1 METIIYFD
9 YCALIVLIILF
20 ISIIARK
27 MTKGRLNI
35 CFMIMLVVTLLSVIA
50 DIVTVHVESLGPGNI
65 AAKYISHTLYLFFHI
80 LTPFF
85 YIMYIAAQADIWHKI
100 RQKKSYKILLFGP
113 VIIVAFALV
122 INPFTNIMFYFD
134 EKDAY
139 IRSSH
144 FILLYAVTIV
154 YCLMGICF
162 AVKYRRLFDKKRFA
176 ALLALIPMMLVAV
189 IIQFIFPHLLVEMFS
204 LTCGILLAFSLL
216 QRPEEIIDYET
227 GLGKLSAYVADI
239 KKSGVNK
246 KPIEIILVN
255 ITNYTII
262 RDMLGYDNVN
272 KVLREIADNIVSF
285 NRKHM
290 IQAEL
295 YYLGQG
301 KFRLVVDER
310 HFSKTEESARMIN
323 EMMRNKFSINQMD
336 LNLLHCVCIAK
347 FPEDISD
354 VDSLLDFGEE
364 LNKMPNMGKVLYA
377 SDIYKKNYYD
387 IRRDMDKIIER
398 ALMENNFSVYYQP
411 IYSVQEKRFN
421 SAEALLRLIDDKYG
435 FVPPD
440 IFIPAA
446 EKSGAIHKIGKFV
459 LEEVCR
465 FISSEEYKEL
475 KLDYIEINL
484 SVVQCMCSDLAKQ
497 VMDVVKEYG
506 IRPEQINLE
515 ITETAASYSQNT
527 LVQNLNELS
536 EAGISFSLD
545 DFGTGYS
552 NMIRIASLPFHIIKL
567 DKSFVDGDSAK
578 LLIMLNNT
586 VKMFKAMNLKIVV
599 EGVETDEML
608 RRFSDMGCEYIQGY
622 YFSKPLPKTEFV
634 DYIRG
639 AV

>member
-1 METIIYFD
+1 MKTIVYFD
-9 YCALIVLIILF
+9 YCAFIVLIILL

-27 MTKGRLNI
+27 MTKGRHNLS
-35 CFMIMLVVTLLSVIA
+35 FLAMLVVALLSVTA
-50 DIVTVHVESLGPGNI
+50 DIFAVNLDNLGPGNV
-65 AAKYISHTLYLFFHI
+65 AAKYISHTAYLFFHI

-85 YIMYIAAQADIWHKI
+85 YAIYVAAQADIWHI
-100 RQKKSYKILLFGP
+100 IQKNKVNKVLLFGP
-113 VIIVAFALV
+113 VILVAAALIV
-122 INPFTNIMFYFD
+122 NPFTHIMFYFD
-134 EKDAY
+134 ENDAY
-139 IRSSH
+139 TRSSH
-144 FILLYAVTIV
+144 FIILYIVTIV
-154 YCLMGICF
+154 YSIMVIYYLI
-162 AVKYRRLFDKKRFA
+162 KYRRLFDKKRFA
-176 ALLALIPMMLVAV
+176 AMFAIIPMLFTAVA
-189 IIQFIFPHLLVEMFS
+189 IQYFCPWLLVEMFA
-204 LTCGILLAFSLL
+204 LTCGILFTFSLL
-216 QRPEEIIDYET
+216 QRPEEVVDYET
-227 GLGKLSAYVADI
+227 GLGKLSAYVSDI
-239 KKSGVNK
+239 KKSGINS

-255 ITNYTII
+255 ITNYGII
-262 RDMLGYDNVN
+262 RDMLGYDSANA
-272 KVLREIADNIVSF
+272 VLREIADNIAAF

-301 KFRLVVDER
+301 KFRLVLDER
-310 HFSKTEESARMIN
+310 HFARTEESAKMIN
-323 EMMRNKFSINQMD
+323 EMMKNKFSINHMD
-336 LNLLHCVCIAK
+336 LNLLYCVCIAR

-364 LNKMPNMGKVLYA
+364 LNKVPNMGRVLYA
-377 SDIYKKNYYD
+377 ADIYKKNYYD
-387 IRRDMDKIIER
+387 IRKDMDKIIER
-398 ALMENNFSVYYQP
+398 ALIENNFSVYYQP

-440 IFIPAA
+440 MFIPAA

-465 FISSEEYKEL
+465 FIASEEYEKL
-475 KLDYIEINL
+475 NLDYIEVNL
-484 SVVQCMCSDLAKQ
+484 SVVQCMSGDLAKQ
-497 VMDVVKEYG
+497 VMDIVKSSG

-536 EAGISFSLD
+536 DAGISFSLD

-552 NMIRIASLPFHIIKL
+552 NMLRIASLPFHIIKL

-608 RRFSDMGCEYIQGY
+608 KRFSDMGCEYIQGY
-622 YFSKPLPKTEFV
+622 YFSKPLPKAEFV
-634 DYIRG
+634 EYIQKS
-639 AV
+639 V